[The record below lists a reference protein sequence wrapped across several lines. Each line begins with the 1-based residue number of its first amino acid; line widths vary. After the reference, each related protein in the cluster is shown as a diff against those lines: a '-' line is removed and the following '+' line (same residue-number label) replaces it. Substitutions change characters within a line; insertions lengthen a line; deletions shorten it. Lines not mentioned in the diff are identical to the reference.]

1 MNYWPDVFKAIQL
14 VYLHQILSSPI
25 FLGFCAGISFS
36 VKFQPG
42 GLQLYEN
49 RNSGTCVFCDF
60 CKIFKN
66 TFFVENLRS
75 AASEKQQLNSRFN
88 IKNGVT
94 GILETLLIIYPKN
107 DKQNL
112 VIKVCSSSTK

>member
-1 MNYWPDVFKAIQL
+1 MKTETPAHV
-14 VYLHQILSSPI
+14 
-25 FLGFCAGISFS
+25 FS
-36 VKFQPG
+36 VTFAKFLRTP
-42 GLQLYEN
+42 
-49 RNSGTCVFCDF
+49 
-60 CKIFKN
+60 
-66 TFFVENLRS
+66 FFVENLRS
-75 AASEKQQLNSRFN
+75 AASETQQLNSRFN